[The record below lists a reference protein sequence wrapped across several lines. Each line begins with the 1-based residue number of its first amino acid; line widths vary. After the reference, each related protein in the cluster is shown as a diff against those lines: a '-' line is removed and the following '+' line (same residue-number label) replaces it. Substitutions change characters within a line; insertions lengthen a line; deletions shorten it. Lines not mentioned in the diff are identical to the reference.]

1 MISLRV
7 LNKHASG
14 KGFVSQIS
22 LKSKKVIP
30 SWKFKKSDYP
40 TICFNDVPVVQTN
53 CQKHLRMYLNKKL
66 NLLYHTK
73 EKTLNANKRIRVIL
87 NLKHILP
94 RYSLITYEH
103 LLLDVIL
110 ITVILSLIN
119 PTMKAS
125 ELEMKRYNRM
135 LRLQVHEL
143 LEKHLKPKWEK
154 NLGLAF

>member
-1 MISLRV
+1 
-7 LNKHASG
+7 
-14 KGFVSQIS
+14 
-22 LKSKKVIP
+22 
-30 SWKFKKSDYP
+30 
-40 TICFNDVPVVQTN
+40 
-53 CQKHLRMYLNKKL
+53 MYLNKKL

-143 LEKHLKPKWEK
+143 LEKHLKTK
-154 NLGLAF
+154 

>member
-1 MISLRV
+1 
-7 LNKHASG
+7 
-14 KGFVSQIS
+14 
-22 LKSKKVIP
+22 
-30 SWKFKKSDYP
+30 
-40 TICFNDVPVVQTN
+40 
-53 CQKHLRMYLNKKL
+53 MYLNKKL

-135 LRLQVHEL
+135 LRLKYMSYQRNTSNQN
-143 LEKHLKPKWEK
+143 EKKTWDWLSKLRRLFLSFKSKIFRLPEYLHCSEHHYCLYVIILVTVET
-154 NLGLAF
+154 